1 MWIRSQKGAKLINAN
16 NFGVIER
23 SGSYYRFKYPY
34 CIETMMENVSIYLG
48 EYSTM
53 KKALKVLDMIEEQIN
68 LTEEYRTQG
77 EDVIESENSVARK
90 SRLVRFVFQ
99 MPQDSEVEE

>member
-1 MWIRSQKGAKLINAN
+1 MWILAQDKKTLVKVDVVELLN
-16 NFGVIER
+16 
-23 SGSYYRFKYPY
+23 Y
-34 CIETMMENVSIYLG
+34 ENSIVAYTSIKVVDLG
-48 EYSTM
+48 KYSTQE
-53 KKALKVLDMIEEQIN
+53 KALKVLDMIVEQIN

-99 MPQDSEVEE
+99 MPQDNEVGE

>member
-1 MWIRSQKGAKLINAN
+1 MSLWVRSQDKKTFVKLDMVELLN
-16 NFGVIER
+16 
-23 SGSYYRFKYPY
+23 Y
-34 CIETMMENVSIYLG
+34 ENSIVAYTSIKVVDLG
-48 EYSTM
+48 KYSTQE
-53 KKALKVLDMIEEQIN
+53 KAMKVLNMIEEQIN

-99 MPQDSEVEE
+99 IPQDDEVEE